1 MKRILLALA
10 AMTLVTGT
18 ALAYVQ
24 PSNLSLTQPQGTT
37 PNVTPT
43 TSEDGGSST
52 PPEVTGP
59 IDQGSD
65 VYRRGPARPP
75 ISKPPGSG
83 PANPVPEPGTMML
96 ASMGLLALGAAM
108 RRRHH

>member
-1 MKRILLALA
+1 MKRILMTLA
-10 AMTLVTGT
+10 ALTFVTGT

-24 PSNLSLTQPQGTT
+24 PSNLSLTQPQSTT
-37 PNVTPT
+37 PSVTPT
-43 TSEDGGSST
+43 TSENGGSST
-52 PPEVTGP
+52 PPEVAAP
-59 IDQGSD
+59 IGSGSD

-75 ISKPPGSG
+75 ISKPPGNG